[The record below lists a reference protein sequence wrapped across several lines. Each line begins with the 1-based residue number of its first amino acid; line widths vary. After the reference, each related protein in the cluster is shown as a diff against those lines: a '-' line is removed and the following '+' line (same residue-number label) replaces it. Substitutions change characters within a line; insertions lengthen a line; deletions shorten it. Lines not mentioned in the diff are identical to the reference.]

1 MARRRREGRLG
12 SSFERPATPPACVLG
27 GAQQAGG
34 RETRL
39 LPRVG
44 LRRHFIPSPEGCPL
58 FRRKSEDTELVEQPT
73 KPGGKGRPTPTRK
86 EAEAAAKARAKVP
99 RTRKEQM
106 QRQRQAKT
114 ESSKQVRAAMK
125 SGDERYL
132 LARDKGPVR
141 RFIRDYVD
149 SRFSFVEL
157 MIPILIVT
165 MVLGYS
171 GNSQLA
177 TVGNTLLF
185 GMLLLV
191 VLDLVLLRRR
201 IRKQLAARF
210 PDESV
215 KGTTYYAV
223 TRSLQ
228 MKFMRMPKPKVKIGQ
243 ELPEHY
249 R

>member
-1 MARRRREGRLG
+1 M
-12 SSFERPATPPACVLG
+12 
-27 GAQQAGG
+27 
-34 RETRL
+34 
-39 LPRVG
+39 
-44 LRRHFIPSPEGCPL
+44 
-58 FRRKSEDTELVEQPT
+58 
-73 KPGGKGRPTPTRK
+73 
-86 EAEAAAKARAKVP
+86 
-99 RTRKEQM
+99 
-106 QRQRQAKT
+106 
-114 ESSKQVRAAMK
+114 
-125 SGDERYL
+125 
-132 LARDKGPVR
+132 R

-171 GNSQLA
+171 GSSQLA
-177 TVGNTLLF
+177 TIGNTLLF

-201 IRKQLAARF
+201 IRKQLAVRF

-228 MKFMRMPKPKVKIGQ
+228 MKFMRMPKAKVKIGQ